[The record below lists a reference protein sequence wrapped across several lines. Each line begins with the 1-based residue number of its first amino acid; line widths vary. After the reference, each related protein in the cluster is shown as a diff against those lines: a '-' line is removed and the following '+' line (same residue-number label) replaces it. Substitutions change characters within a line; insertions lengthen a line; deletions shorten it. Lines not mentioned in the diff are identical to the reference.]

1 MFSLGTLLQA
11 SPILGMK
18 GDTTLVP
25 GDFKIQRHGQD
36 NDTSEEGQYETI
48 HERQRAEWVH
58 CQVKAFQRKHELMQA
73 SGGDCKVGKMN
84 FLVSRSASQEGQQLP
99 LSMCH
104 TPSQ

>member
-1 MFSLGTLLQA
+1 MR
-11 SPILGMK
+11 

-25 GDFKIQRHGQD
+25 GDFKVQRHGQD

-48 HERQRAEWVH
+48 HERQRAGWVH
-58 CQVKAFQRKHELMQA
+58 CQVKAFQRKHELMRA
-73 SGGDCKVGKMN
+73 SGGDWQ
-84 FLVSRSASQEGQQLP
+84 SWSQLPGLQICLSGGQQLP